1 MLRTTLI
8 PAITGRPPPND
19 LEYYLFALPAR
30 HGGLGIRIPSKIAD
44 RELQSSQKITLS
56 LKDHIIDQD
65 REYGYDII
73 SDLLQNKANV
83 SKDNK
88 KKNQEEADEIY
99 RQLPDRLQKA
109 VDLAQAKGAS
119 TWLTV
124 LPLTEHGFTLHK
136 SAFHDAL
143 ALRYGWT
150 PSRLPSK
157 CECGNSF
164 NVEHALSC
172 AKGGFPSL
180 RHNEIRDIT
189 ASLLTEVCSEVCV
202 EPELQPVT
210 TNQLNGAS
218 ANSQDGARL
227 DVSANGVWGGRFQ
240 KTYFDVRVFN
250 PLAPSNRNQA
260 PAAVYRKHELEKK
273 RAYQQR
279 IQEVEHSSFTPLV
292 LSATGGMGNEATTFY
307 KHLASLLAQKWDSPY
322 SSTLCWLRCR
332 LSYSLLCSSI
342 QAIRGARSS
351 QGHAVRSPTAI
362 DLITKESHIT
372 VNDQ

>member
-1 MLRTTLI
+1 MI
-8 PAITGRPPPND
+8 
-19 LEYYLFALPAR
+19 
-30 HGGLGIRIPSKIAD
+30 SK
-44 RELQSSQKITLS
+44 T
-56 LKDHIIDQD
+56 
-65 REYGYDII
+65 
-73 SDLLQNKANV
+73 NV

-88 KKNQEEADEIY
+88 KRNQEEADETY
-99 RQLPDRLQKA
+99 RQLPDRLKKA
-109 VDLAQAKGAS
+109 VDLAKVKGAS

-150 PSRLPSK
+150 PSHLPSK
-157 CECGNSF
+157 CECGKSF

-210 TNQLNGAS
+210 SDQLNGAS

-250 PLAPSNRNQA
+250 PLAPSNRNHTL
-260 PAAVYRKHELEKK
+260 AAVYRKHELEKK
-273 RAYQQR
+273 RAYQQL
-279 IQEVEHSSFTPLV
+279 IQEVALFLHSPCSF
-292 LSATGGMGNEATTFY
+292 
-307 KHLASLLAQKWDSPY
+307 
-322 SSTLCWLRCR
+322 
-332 LSYSLLCSSI
+332 
-342 QAIRGARSS
+342 
-351 QGHAVRSPTAI
+351 
-362 DLITKESHIT
+362 SHRRYG
-372 VNDQ
+372 Q